1 MPPDLAKLTD
11 VRRFGP
17 GERIVFEPYTR
28 EMFEQT
34 QRWMQ
39 TWDLFSAD
47 QTAEVGYEAAV
58 LV

>member
-1 MPPDLAKLTD
+1 VD

-28 EMFEQT
+28 EMYERT

-39 TWDLFSAD
+39 TWNLFEPDAATRS
-47 QTAEVGYEAAV
+47 QFEVAV
-58 LV
+58 V